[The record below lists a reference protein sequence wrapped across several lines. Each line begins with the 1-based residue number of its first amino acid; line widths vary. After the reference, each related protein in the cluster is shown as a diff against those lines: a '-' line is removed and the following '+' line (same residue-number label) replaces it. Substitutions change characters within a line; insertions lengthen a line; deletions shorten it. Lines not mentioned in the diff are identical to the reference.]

1 MKLNLCCG
9 DDVRDG
15 YINIDIRKTKPNVLV
30 LDLEKELL
38 KPFPSNSVDE
48 VIARDCIE
56 HISWRRVEDLL
67 RDIYRVLKCNGRVY
81 IQVPDLEAIAK
92 KVILNPDFKYGELEG
107 WKAISFWVY
116 GAQDHEYNYHK
127 SGFTIP
133 TLKKLLESIGFVV
146 DGIRNDD
153 GTNLICWARK
163 RC

>member
-1 MKLNLCCG
+1 MRLNLCCG

-15 YINIDIRKTKPNVLV
+15 YINIDVRKTKPNVLV

-38 KPFPSNSVDE
+38 KPFPSSFADE

-56 HISWRRVEDLL
+56 HISWRRVDDLL
-67 RDIYRVLKCNGRVY
+67 KDIHRVLKCGGRLY

-92 KVILNPDFKYGELEG
+92 KVILNPDFCYAGLCG
-107 WKAISFWVY
+107 WEAISFWVY
-116 GAQDHEYNYHK
+116 GAQDYPENTHK

-133 TLKKLLESIGFVV
+133 TLKKLLESIGFETETIQN
-146 DGIRNDD
+146 DG
-153 GTNLICWARK
+153 GTNIICLCRK